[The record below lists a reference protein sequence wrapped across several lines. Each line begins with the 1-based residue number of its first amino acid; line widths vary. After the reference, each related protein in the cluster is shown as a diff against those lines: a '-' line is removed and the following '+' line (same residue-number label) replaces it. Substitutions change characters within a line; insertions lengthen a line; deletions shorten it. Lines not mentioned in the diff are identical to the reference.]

1 MLEVEQPFEKPAFGI
16 VGRPTKRWTF
26 HGIYATTFLFALE
39 ISQRSVQQGTILDGV
54 LFHHGD
60 VQRWCSVLERL
71 KNGKR

>member
-1 MLEVEQPFEKPAFGI
+1 MLEVEQPFSEKPAFGI

-39 ISQRSVQQGTILDGV
+39 ISQRSVQQ
-54 LFHHGD
+54 
-60 VQRWCSVLERL
+60 VLERL